1 MLFWIQSLIYILL
14 ISILG
19 ARISKEI
26 NVGNIPWYSS
36 ILTSILSGLVWGWM
50 VSKSKSIIYTSL
62 FYDVV
67 VTVTY
72 IGVLTFLGEQLK
84 PIQIIGIIFG
94 LIGII
99 LLGLK

>member
-1 MLFWIQSLIYILL
+1 
-14 ISILG
+14 
-19 ARISKEI
+19 
-26 NVGNIPWYSS
+26 
-36 ILTSILSGLVWGWM
+36 M